1 MNNSLLK
8 TLVER
13 NLIAV
18 RTEIDATY
26 RGRDIAGMPS
36 VATTGTFLVLA
47 ITYNE
52 DGSFVFA
59 CADTVAGHHRN
70 IPGANIVAIDG
81 MDPIRFAA
89 NFELTEDGEPMKVG
103 KRRGRKPKALLAQ
116 MAREAAEAAA

>member
-8 TLVER
+8 TLVDR
-13 NLIAV
+13 NLVTV

-36 VATTGTFLVLA
+36 VATTGTFLIQT
-47 ITYNE
+47 ITHKE
-52 DGSFVFA
+52 DGSFAFN
-59 CADTVAGHHRN
+59 CADTVAGRQRV
-70 IPGANIVAIDG
+70 IPGSAIVAIDG

-116 MAREAAEAAA
+116 MAREAAEAA

>member
-8 TLVER
+8 TLVDR
-13 NLIAV
+13 NLITH
-18 RTEIDATY
+18 RTELDATY

-36 VATTGTFLVLA
+36 VATTGTFLVLS
-47 ITYNE
+47 ITANE
-52 DGSFVFA
+52 DGTYLFG
-59 CADTVAGHHRN
+59 CADTVAGKRRN

-89 NFELTEDGEPMKVG
+89 NFELTEEGEPMKVG

-116 MAREAAEAAA
+116 MAREAAEAA